1 MPHSIRI
8 LILIFICLGSDKI
21 LQAQSKQV
29 AIQTLVFAEDSMLQI
44 SPLIISGESDSIKLA
59 IAETLQKQLF
69 ANLATR
75 NSFDYS
81 FERLKKSTV
90 AIASHPKA
98 NTRIFSFNVILQ
110 NGVFYHFG
118 IVQRLGGNKKIY
130 RFLLRDTAQDL
141 PTDCMDISL
150 IHPDW
155 IGGLYYQL
163 IPHTLNHKEYFVV
176 LAFDGHNQNS
186 NRSIIDVLYFENNEM
201 HWGAPLFR
209 EGIEDP
215 SEDMRVVFEYHKSA
229 RILLR
234 WEENKKIIV
243 FDEIAPSYPGAKNNP
258 FLYVP
263 TGDYSAYRA
272 SKHGVFTKEIL
283 DITDF
288 GQGITPNFNDS
299 KPKID

>member
-1 MPHSIRI
+1 M
-8 LILIFICLGSDKI
+8 GSDMI
-21 LQAQSKQV
+21 LVAQSKQL
-29 AIQTLVFAEDSMLQI
+29 ALQSLVYAENSMLQI

-59 IAETLQKQLF
+59 AAESLQKQLF

-81 FERLKKSTV
+81 FERLRISTV
-90 AIASHPKA
+90 AIAKHPKA
-98 NTRIFSFNVILQ
+98 NTRIFSFNVILK
-110 NGVFYHFG
+110 NGIFYQYG
-118 IVQRLGGNKKIY
+118 IVQRLGKNKEIQ

-141 PTDCMDISL
+141 PTDCLDISL

-163 IPHTLNHKEYFVV
+163 IPHTVNHKEYFIV

-215 SEDMRVVFEYHKSA
+215 SEAMRVVFEYHKSA
-229 RILLR
+229 RILMR

-243 FDEIAPSYPGAKNNP
+243 FDEIGPSYPDAKNNP

-272 SKHGVFTKEIL
+272 SKHGVFTKETL

-288 GQGITPNFNDS
+288 GQGITPNFNHS
-299 KPKID
+299 KPKIDLQDHP